1 MSFVDVDPAWYWL
14 IGAALLAITE
24 LAVPGVFLV
33 WIAAAALLTGLVTI
47 VTGIAVPAQFV
58 LFGISAIAMVV
69 LGRQAYAR
77 MDHRTSDPLLNDRGA
92 RLIGQTVT
100 VVGAI
105 ENGEG
110 RVKVGDG
117 IWSARGADAPEGAR
131 VRITGTQGACLLV
144 EPVDALPGHRTD
156 S

>member
-1 MSFVDVDPAWYWL
+1 MNFTDIDPAWYWL
-14 IGAALLAITE
+14 IAAALLAITE

-33 WIAAAALLTGLVTI
+33 WIAGAALLTGLATI
-47 VTGIAVPAQFV
+47 LTGIGLPAQFV
-58 LFGISAIAMVV
+58 LFGVSAIAMVV

-77 MDHRTSDPLLNDRGA
+77 MDHRTDDPLLNDRGA

-100 VVGAI
+100 VVAAI

-117 IWSARGADAPEGAR
+117 VWSARGADAPEGAR
-131 VRITGTQGACLLV
+131 VRVTGIQGGYLLV
-144 EPVDALPGHRTD
+144 APADALPAP
-156 S
+156 SNS